1 MVFRSSM
8 RVLQLKKRLNN
19 FLGVWICIHEYHNVP
34 IQDFDLPKSRR
45 LRRARGGLRRGFVT
59 CAISL
64 WCTNR
69 SVPFGVR
76 DFQHSCRAAS
86 LTDGL
91 RAFGILGKRSALASG
106 TGILGF
112 GAATELIATPI
123 TIYMMYVYMIS
134 VDGTMWWSTS
144 FRSEI
149 TKLPFYINLYGLLS
163 SSYAPVVR
171 CGVQPQQLLE
181 PAATIAGYG
190 YGFPTWEG
198 SHPHV
203 TCL

>member
-1 MVFRSSM
+1 MVIFQPIMFRGDVPPVSSKVVTTS
-8 RVLQLKKRLNN
+8 VLSWASRAFETQSRPGNEPRGFHSETKQC
-19 FLGVWICIHEYHNVP
+19 FLIKPSYIYIYLLWICIHEYHNVP

-45 LRRARGGLRRGFVT
+45 LRRARGGLRCGFVT

-106 TGILGF
+106 TGIFGF
-112 GAATELIATPI
+112 WCCYWVDCYPNHIGSGAAADA
-123 TIYMMYVYMIS
+123 VS
-134 VDGTMWWSTS
+134 SRGFW
-144 FRSEI
+144 
-149 TKLPFYINLYGLLS
+149 S
-163 SSYAPVVR
+163 SSVANA
-171 CGVQPQQLLE
+171 E
-181 PAATIAGYG
+181 
-190 YGFPTWEG
+190 
-198 SHPHV
+198 
-203 TCL
+203 